1 MLKNLVL
8 RLRYLGSI
16 PQVGYIEYGF
26 RITEKDKNLR
36 QVVLTI
42 EDAFFQR
49 NDLKFQEAPDLCYQK
64 VLADLNDDRPDS
76 GIPTR
81 ISVTALDI
89 AHYRDLHPTAKLRKT
104 LKEIRSSHRTD
115 SGSHRVN
122 ELRAGNIPA
131 HHSAASSGARRD

>member
-1 MLKNLVL
+1 MLKDLVL

-42 EDAFFQR
+42 QDAFFKR
-49 NDLKFQEAPDLCYQK
+49 KDLKFQEAPDLCYQK
-64 VLADLNDDRPDS
+64 VLADLNDERPDS
-76 GIPTR
+76 DIPTR
-81 ISVTALDI
+81 ISVTDLDI
-89 AHYRDLHPTAKLRKT
+89 AHYRDLHPIAKLRKT

-115 SGSHRVN
+115 SESHRVN
-122 ELRAGNIPA
+122 
-131 HHSAASSGARRD
+131 